1 MIRALLVSCCLL
13 LGACAGHTPVPP
25 TAPELA
31 VGLPLTLHIQRQQ
44 AAEQRDW
51 LLVLQAEGPSL
62 RWSLLDPL
70 GVPLARQLL
79 TAGAWHNDG
88 LLPPNPEAREL
99 FAVLLFALSSEAGL
113 EHNYQPGDWQTT
125 AQGRWLVPDWTID
138 YRTAVDFSIS
148 GAAGLRYQVRALSGQ
163 GER

>member
-1 MIRALLVSCCLL
+1 MIRTLLLSCCLL

-25 TAPELA
+25 TSPELT
-31 VGLPLTLHIQRQQ
+31 VGLPVTLHIQRQQ
-44 AAEQRDW
+44 AAERQDW

-99 FAVLLFALSSEAGL
+99 FAVLLFALSRDAGL
-113 EHNYQPGDWQTT
+113 THSYQPGDWQAT
-125 AQGRWLVPDWTID
+125 AQGRRLAPSWEID
-138 YRTAVDFSIS
+138 YRAAVDFSIR
-148 GAAGLRYQVRALSGQ
+148 GAAGLIYQVRALNAP